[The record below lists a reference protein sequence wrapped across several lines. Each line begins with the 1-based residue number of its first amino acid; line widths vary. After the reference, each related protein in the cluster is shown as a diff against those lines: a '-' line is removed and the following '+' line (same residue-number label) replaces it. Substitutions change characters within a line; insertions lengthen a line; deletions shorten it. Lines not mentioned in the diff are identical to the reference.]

1 MDGAAATGSP
11 DRRAGWGQRVQ
22 PAPARLVGQ
31 EAPNHQRI
39 PQEPRGA
46 HPMAGNRAR
55 VATKQVHEVMGETGD
70 VNGHVQQE
78 GHKATSHRAGVAL
91 LGRTMR

>member
-1 MDGAAATGSP
+1 
-11 DRRAGWGQRVQ
+11 
-22 PAPARLVGQ
+22 
-31 EAPNHQRI
+31 
-39 PQEPRGA
+39 
-46 HPMAGNRAR
+46 MAGNGAR